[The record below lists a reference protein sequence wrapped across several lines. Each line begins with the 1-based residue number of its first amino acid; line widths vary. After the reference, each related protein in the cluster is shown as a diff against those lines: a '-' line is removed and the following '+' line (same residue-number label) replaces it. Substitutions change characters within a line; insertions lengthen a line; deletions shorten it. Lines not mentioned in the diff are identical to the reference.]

1 MAQIVKKF
9 LHSSCNAGDPGK
21 GMAAHSNIIAWRIP
35 WKEEPSGLQLM
46 ELNKSDST
54 ERLTLSLSHRQI
66 NIREKVVP
74 SGNQRLIFKFQ

>member
-35 WKEEPSGLQLM
+35 WKEEPSVLQLM

-54 ERLTLSLSHRQI
+54 E
-66 NIREKVVP
+66 
-74 SGNQRLIFKFQ
+74 